1 MTLMTTDDTHCLSAE
16 DQRLTGAPAE
26 KSWSQ
31 ETDGKRKPR
40 VLVVDDEELIAES
53 VAEIL
58 RIEGFDAIVAF
69 SGQEGLELVE
79 QLCPDVVLSD
89 VVMPDLDGVEMSI
102 RIQSACPDTRII
114 LFSGQAATTD
124 RLEDAKSRGHQF
136 ELLPKPLHPTRLIAA
151 IQKVT

>member
-1 MTLMTTDDTHCLSAE
+1 MTLMTVDETYCVPAGEHSPK
-16 DQRLTGAPAE
+16 RAPVE
-26 KSWSQ
+26 KAWSR
-31 ETDGKRKPR
+31 EIDGKRKPR
-40 VLVVDDEELIAES
+40 ILVVDDEELIAES

-69 SGQEGLELVE
+69 SGHEGLELVE
-79 QLCPDVVLSD
+79 ELCPDVVLSD

-102 RIQSACPDTRII
+102 RIQSACPNTRII

-124 RLEDAKSRGHQF
+124 RLEDAKSRGHRF

-151 IQKVT
+151 IQKLT